1 MDKEMKESGRN
12 KTSYQRTRLISGF
25 TLIELLLVMVI
36 IGLLAGFIVPKYM
49 KKIGKSKQT
58 ATKAQIELISTA
70 LDLYRLDTG
79 KYPSQD
85 TGLQSLNTKPGDV
98 QNWDGPYLKKE
109 KIPKDPWG
117 ADYIYKHPGT
127 HGDYDI
133 VSYGADG
140 SEGGSG
146 DDKDIVSWE

>member
-1 MDKEMKESGRN
+1 MDKKMRKSGNN
-12 KTSYQRTRLISGF
+12 KISYQRTNLISGF
-25 TLIELLLVMVI
+25 TLIELLIVMVI
-36 IGLLAGFIVPKYM
+36 IGLLAALVVPKLID
-49 KKIGKSKQT
+49 KVGKAKSKT
-58 ATKAQIELISTA
+58 AKAQLELFSTA
-70 LDLYRLDTG
+70 IDLYKLDIG

-85 TGLQSLNTKPGDV
+85 TGLQSLITKPGDA
-98 QNWDGPYLKKE
+98 QNWDGPYMKKE

-117 ADYIYKHPGT
+117 ADYIYTYPGA

-146 DDKDIVSWE
+146 DNQDLVSWE

>member
-1 MDKEMKESGRN
+1 MKKSGRN

-25 TLIELLLVMVI
+25 TLIELLIVMVI

-70 LDLYRLDTG
+70 IDLYRLDTG

-117 ADYIYKHPGT
+117 ADYIYKHPGA

>member
-1 MDKEMKESGRN
+1 MRKSGRN
-12 KTSYQRTRLISGF
+12 KTSYQRTNLISGF
-25 TLIELLLVMVI
+25 TLIELLIVMVI
-36 IGLLAGFIVPKYM
+36 IGLLAAFMVPKLF
-49 KKIGKSKQT
+49 KNVDKAKQIS
-58 ATKAQIELISTA
+58 AKAQIELFSTA
-70 LDLYRLDTG
+70 TDVYRLDTG

-85 TGLQSLNTKPGDV
+85 TGLQSLNTKPAEV

-109 KIPKDPWG
+109 KIPKDPWD
-117 ADYIYKHPGT
+117 ADYIYKYPGT

-146 DDKDIVSWE
+146 YDKDIVSWE

>member
-1 MDKEMKESGRN
+1 MKESGRN

-25 TLIELLLVMVI
+25 TLIELLIVMVI

-70 LDLYRLDTG
+70 IDLYRLDTG

-117 ADYIYKHPGT
+117 ADYIYKHPGA